1 MKELSNFLIENTVEF
16 KPLMSN
22 VPVPLIKK
30 WVKEYKES
38 GTKKEFEDW
47 VDEHAWMLVDAGYTK
62 IKNYSIFLLDPKDSS
77 SIFGT
82 QEQIGEE
89 INSEFVV
96 NYFDPVFKSIFL
108 FPDGKYN
115 EKALKEWAKS
125 YNSLWRR
132 REFYANLIEN
142 REKFEEPEF
151 TTMFRILFIQSLG
164 VEILNYFD
172 LTDTMPM
179 SLEDAEFMMK
189 IIEKAKTPEVAGKLG
204 YRPDLRIVS
213 PWLDQFSL
221 MIWKLDKDYLY
232 GTEEKAL
239 VKQGIEAIQT
249 VLLGKDSSA
258 KRRLL
263 FYLDQY
269 LDPFYQ
275 NDLSELNEPLKALL
289 QEVMNSDNEDD
300 VIEEAHHLLEAYMEI
315 E

>member
-1 MKELSNFLIENTVEF
+1 MT
-16 KPLMSN
+16 SN
-22 VPVPLIKK
+22 VGAKK
-30 WVKEYKES
+30 ISQS
-38 GTKKEFEDW
+38 GQGTLGFAPEKSETA
-47 VDEHAWMLVDAGYTK
+47 DERK
-62 IKNYSIFLLDPKDSS
+62 IREAVMGELKN
-77 SIFGT
+77 
-82 QEQIGEE
+82 
-89 INSEFVV
+89 
-96 NYFDPVFKSIFL
+96 VF
-108 FPDGKYN
+108 
-115 EKALKEWAKS
+115 
-125 YNSLWRR
+125 R
-132 REFYANLIEN
+132 
-142 REKFEEPEF
+142 PEF
-151 TTMFRILFIQSLG
+151 LNRIDDIIVFHQLTQKDIN
-164 VEILNYFD
+164 EISPGSAGFD
-172 LTDTMPM
+172 LDEMPWSKDTL
-179 SLEDAEFMMK
+179 SEDAVFMMK